1 MLYEHKTKDPEA
13 ALDYRFVWGEGRPE
27 DRRNGGRP
35 WLDDGEFIASY
46 SVTADPGITLENH
59 QITDDGESIL
69 IFISGGTHGQNYTVK
84 CRITTTQSRT
94 DVRRMTIAV
103 QRR

>member
-1 MLYEHKTKDPEA
+1 MLYAHKTKDPEA
-13 ALDYRFVWGEGRPE
+13 ALDYRFVWGEGRPQ
-27 DRRNGGRP
+27 DRRTGERP
-35 WLDDGEFIASY
+35 WLEDGETIASY
-46 SVTADPGITLENH
+46 SVTAEPGITLENH
-59 QITDDGESIL
+59 EITDDGQAIL
-69 IFISGGTHGQNYTVK
+69 VFLSGGTHGRSYLVK